1 MKKEEYAKLT
11 KALERAE
18 QEALKYADIDD
29 GGTCNFDS
37 PMIMLEGTSEAKL
50 KALYGEHYGVWKP
63 YPKCYVIGHKLMR
76 GQGNR
81 HTKMAEAFSQS
92 LNDSG
97 FTSYVRYV
105 MD

>member
-11 KALERAE
+11 EALERAE
-18 QEALKYADIDD
+18 QEALKYADYDD

-37 PMIMLEGTSEAKL
+37 PMVVLEGTSETKL
-50 KALYGEHYGVWKP
+50 EALYGEH
-63 YPKCYVIGHKLMR
+63 YPKCYVIGSRLMR
-76 GQGNR
+76 GQGYR
-81 HTKMAEAFSQS
+81 RTKMAEAFSQS
-92 LNDSG
+92 LNESG